1 MQIIHNSCLYQG
13 NIRGK
18 EDKSE
23 SLRRKNEHT
32 QKTDKLGGD
41 KFGRKVEKR
50 KGKERWG
57 GGG

>member
-1 MQIIHNSCLYQG
+1 M
-13 NIRGK
+13 RGK
-18 EDKSE
+18 EDKPE

-32 QKTDKLGGD
+32 QETDKLGGD

-57 GGG
+57 GGGYIGKGNRGTGR